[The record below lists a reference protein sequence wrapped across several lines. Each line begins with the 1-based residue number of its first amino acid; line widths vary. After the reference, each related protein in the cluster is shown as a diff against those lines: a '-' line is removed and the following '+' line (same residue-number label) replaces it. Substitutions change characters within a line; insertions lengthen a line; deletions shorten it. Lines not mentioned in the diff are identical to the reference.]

1 MGDISIAEEDPRAGD
16 VAALIGE
23 LDQYLS
29 DLYPAESNHLMGL
42 ESLAADNVVFLVA
55 RQDGKAVGCVALVR
69 EAPDWAE
76 LKRIYVPPAARG
88 AGVGQAMLAA
98 VESAGRDMGLQWIR
112 IETGTR
118 QPEALS
124 LFERAGYA
132 RRDRFGAYPLGDPWS
147 IFMEKAL
154 F

>member
-1 MGDISIAEEDPRAGD
+1 MSDISIAEEDPRAGD
-16 VAALIGE
+16 IAAMIGE

-76 LKRIYVPPAARG
+76 VKRIYVRPVARG
-88 AGVGQAMLAA
+88 AGVGGAMLGA
-98 VESAGRDMGLQWIR
+98 VESAGRGMGLQWLR
-112 IETGTR
+112 EGR
-118 QPEALS
+118 VCAPWPVRCLS
-124 LFERAGYA
+124 F
-132 RRDRFGAYPLGDPWS
+132 RRP
-147 IFMEKAL
+147 MEHLHGKGVVLA
-154 F
+154 FPPPPI